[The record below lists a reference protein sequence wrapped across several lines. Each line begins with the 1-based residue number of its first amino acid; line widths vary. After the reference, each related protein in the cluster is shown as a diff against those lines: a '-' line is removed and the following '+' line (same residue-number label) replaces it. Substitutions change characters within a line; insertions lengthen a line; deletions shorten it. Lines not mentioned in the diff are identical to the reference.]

1 MFDCFISYKVG
12 ADDTLAYD
20 FATFLKDD
28 DFTVFIDKKAL
39 LPGQKWADEL
49 KKSMAQSSYALAFF
63 TTDYLARIEEG
74 NADGQNFIIEELN
87 WAINDNKLIPISIGL
102 PVNEIEGKCTHWVN
116 GLKGLQFL
124 YFEDKN
130 AVDNQTILNQINKL
144 IRLHQK
150 TNANKFSFVASSD
163 TSQLT
168 SEQAYFKQ
176 HSTWS
181 AAEAFKYKEVLEN
194 KFLKAPLDYVVLA
207 RFYLTGRF
215 GVKISPE
222 VAHEHLLIASRSDC
236 REAFYELGLLYEA
249 TDTIY
254 GDNEDKAVQYYTAAH
269 DSGDIRATFRL
280 ALLFD
285 DNVENINSPTSFLK
299 KKYAI
304 EHANQFASVI
314 FSKESSYSE
323 LTTIEKYAYCQMQL
337 HANSNESSYATAITE
352 MNELASSGLIN
363 AAYWLG
369 EFYSQPERA
378 SNHISNALNFL
389 HAAEEQGC
397 VDAREL
403 IASINL
409 EEEYSDLSFEQNIQ
423 FGIKK
428 HQENIRLNFYDSA
441 YALAWV
447 CRQQAKVRE
456 YITQDEEISF
466 LKKAAAFGHKN
477 CVDMLNEA
485 CNDQIDFYKQKKPI
499 EETFALFEDCTA
511 ILKSLHTSDPE
522 RWNEV
527 YASML
532 RNLAISYYS
541 VDHNAEAMSLFEECL
556 AIYKSMHTSDP
567 RRWAD
572 AFANSLLNMAISYD
586 KAGKAPVARALRE
599 ECLPIYKSLHESD
612 PGRWAEDYARLLGN
626 LKYSLDKTE
635 ELDRREECLAIYK
648 SLNISDP
655 ERWAEDYAHSLSVLA
670 YSYNKAGRSTE
681 ALALGEECL
690 PIYKSLY
697 ASDPKRWA
705 KSYPNSLHNLA
716 NSYDK
721 VGRPTEALA
730 LRKECLHIYKSL
742 HASDPG
748 RWAVDYANS
757 LANLANSYVYAGQ
770 TTDGMSL
777 REECW
782 TIRKSL
788 YAKDPK
794 KWAGDY
800 ADSLFDLAN
809 SYSYF
814 SRKAEA
820 RSLYEECWPIYKSL
834 YASDSKRWAEAYAK
848 FLGYMAF
855 YVGCPAELGLREE
868 RNAIYKLLYSSE
880 PERWAEDYATS
891 LFHVANRYHNVGRA
905 DEARSLQ
912 EECCTIRKFLCES
925 DPKRWAKDYTLALFL
940 LASSY
945 DEAGRATVALAL
957 REEHLA
963 IYKSL
968 YASDPELWAVDYANS
983 LRDMACSY
991 EIAGRKTEA
1000 ADLRS
1005 IYESL

>member
-168 SEQAYFKQ
+168 SEQA
-176 HSTWS
+176 
-181 AAEAFKYKEVLEN
+181 EVLEN

-337 HANSNESSYATAITE
+337 HANSNESSYAAAITE

-369 EFYSQPERA
+369 EFYSQPIRA

-456 YITQDEEISF
+456 HITQDEEISF

-485 CNDQIDFYKQKKPI
+485 CNDQTDFYKQKRPI
-499 EETFALFEDCTA
+499 EEAMALFEECSA

-522 RWNEV
+522 RWAED
-527 YASML
+527 YANSL
-532 RNLAISYYS
+532 SNLANSYS
-541 VDHNAEAMSLFEECL
+541 SADHNAEAL
-556 AIYKSMHTSDP
+556 
-567 RRWAD
+567 
-572 AFANSLLNMAISYD
+572 
-586 KAGKAPVARALRE
+586 ALRE
-599 ECLPIYKSLHESD
+599 ECM
-612 PGRWAEDYARLLGN
+612 
-626 LKYSLDKTE
+626 
-635 ELDRREECLAIYK
+635 
-648 SLNISDP
+648 
-655 ERWAEDYAHSLSVLA
+655 
-670 YSYNKAGRSTE
+670 
-681 ALALGEECL
+681 
-690 PIYKSLY
+690 
-697 ASDPKRWA
+697 
-705 KSYPNSLHNLA
+705 
-716 NSYDK
+716 
-721 VGRPTEALA
+721 
-730 LRKECLHIYKSL
+730 HIYKSL

-748 RWAVDYANS
+748 RWAGDYANS
-757 LANLANSYVYAGQ
+757 LAKLTYCYVNVGQ
-770 TTDGMSL
+770 TD
-777 REECW
+777 
-782 TIRKSL
+782 
-788 YAKDPK
+788 
-794 KWAGDY
+794 
-800 ADSLFDLAN
+800 
-809 SYSYF
+809 
-814 SRKAEA
+814 EA
-820 RSLYEECWPIYKSL
+820 
-834 YASDSKRWAEAYAK
+834 
-848 FLGYMAF
+848 M
-855 YVGCPAELGLREE
+855 GLRKE
-868 RNAIYKLLYSSE
+868 Y
-880 PERWAEDYATS
+880 
-891 LFHVANRYHNVGRA
+891 
-905 DEARSLQ
+905 
-912 EECCTIRKFLCES
+912 C
-925 DPKRWAKDYTLALFL
+925 
-940 LASSY
+940 
-945 DEAGRATVALAL
+945 
-957 REEHLA
+957 A

-968 YASDPELWAVDYANS
+968 YVSDPNGWAWTYASSLSNLANSYDSAGRVTEAMLLLEENCAILESLHTSDPERWAYEYASS
-983 LRDMACSY
+983 LFNLANRYDSTD
-991 EIAGRKTEA
+991 RKTEA